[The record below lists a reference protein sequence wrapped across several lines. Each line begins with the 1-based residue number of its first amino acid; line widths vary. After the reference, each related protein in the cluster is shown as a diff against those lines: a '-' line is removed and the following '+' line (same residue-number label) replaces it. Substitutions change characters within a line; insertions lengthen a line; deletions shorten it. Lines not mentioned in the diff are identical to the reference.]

1 MEINEQNLEALSTY
15 LRKTLSPNANERTEA
30 EKTLKQIERNENYS
44 SLLLTL
50 CESSTTSDDIRR
62 ASVITFKNFIKR
74 NWPSLDESNSI
85 SIRDR
90 NHIKEHIIDLMTR
103 SPEHIQEQLSD
114 AITVI
119 GKCDFP
125 DQWSTL
131 LDTMVKQFQQ
141 QSSSSFQSIN
151 GVLKTAHSLF
161 ERYRYE
167 QKSDEL
173 WSEIKLVL
181 EKFAP
186 AFTELFKS
194 LMNYY
199 PQKESDP
206 VEMKNIFN
214 SLHVIIKIFYD
225 LNAQELP
232 EHFEDNITIYMTYFL
247 ALLSYDHP
255 SLHSN
260 NNDPGILDQVKTE
273 ICRCIALYADNYSD
287 EFKPY
292 AQQFALTIWSLLT
305 RLNLSPSYDELVS
318 TAMRFLSTL
327 AARSHHCSMF
337 EGGDILKTVCE
348 QVILPNLFLRESD
361 VEEFEDNP
369 EEYIRKDIEK
379 SDSATRRRAAC
390 DFLQALCIFFEP
402 QVIAIYSQYIE
413 TMQKEYLQNPTKDW
427 MKKDTCI
434 FLVLALASKGETQ
447 KFGITKTS
455 SFISIPAFYSA
466 SILPELQNPD
476 INSLP
481 LIKADCLKFLIHVR
495 NQIDRDALLLSI
507 PECVRYLSS
516 NNIVVQTYAAHAI
529 ERLLLVRH
537 SADQKQ
543 TAITKT
549 DLIPYAQTMYDS
561 FFRILTSNKSYENE
575 YVMRAVMRLSSALQD
590 GVLPYLNQL
599 IEKLVMILQ
608 RSCKNPNKPN
618 FNHYL
623 FETITVL
630 IRTSVLQNSNV
641 LNQFEQILFPVFTPI
656 FTEDIAEFVPYVL
669 QIIGFLLES
678 HTSSIP
684 ETYRALFQSILT
696 PSFWDRSGN
705 IPALSRLLQAYIE
718 KAGETIVLEK
728 LTIVL
733 AIFQRLVSQSKIHDH
748 EGFAILNS
756 LIMHLPTGCLNNYF
770 KDIFIIIFTRLTKAK
785 TQKLIRCIII
795 FFSYFTIKYGA
806 QELITQI
813 DSIQT
818 NMFQMVVERLFM
830 PELSK
835 VDDCDKKL
843 CAIAITHLLCDPEA
857 MTNGVYLNNLWL
869 ILLQTLL
876 RLFESCNELQTMSA
890 AERKKQ
896 AQDEAEEDLLVG
908 LDDTPAVGAQHLADA
923 LQNNTTLTEM
933 NLSSSQIKDVGVQHL
948 ADALRTNT
956 VLRTLGLNENHI
968 RDSGAQHLADALR
981 NNKVTISL
989 FLIYFIYS
997 SALFYTDTYDI
1008 KSPPHLDRKYWS
1020 TTSGR
1025 CITK

>member
-15 LRKTLSPNANERTEA
+15 LRKTLSANTNERLEA
-30 EKTLKQIERNENYS
+30 EKTLKQIERNENYT

-50 CESSTTSDDIRR
+50 CERSTTPDEIRR

-74 NWPSLDESNSI
+74 NWPSLDQSNSI

-131 LDTMVKQFQQ
+131 LDTMIKQFQQ
-141 QSSSSFQSIN
+141 QTSNSFQSIN

-167 QKSDEL
+167 QKSEEL
-173 WSEIKLVL
+173 WLEIKLVL

-194 LMNYY
+194 LMAYY

-206 VEMKNIFN
+206 IEMKNIFN
-214 SLHVIIKIFYD
+214 SLLVIIKIFYD

-232 EHFEDNITIYMTYFL
+232 EHFEDNITVYMTHFL
-247 ALLSYDHP
+247 TLLSYDYP
-255 SLHSN
+255 KLHSN
-260 NNDPGILDQVKTE
+260 NNDPGILDQIKTE
-273 ICRCIALYADNYSD
+273 ICRAVALYADNYSD

-292 AQQFALTIWSLLT
+292 AQQFALAIWSLLT
-305 RLNLSPSYDELVS
+305 RLNLSSSYDELIG
-318 TAMRFLSTL
+318 TAMKFLSTL

-337 EGGDILKTVCE
+337 EGGDTLKIVCE

-379 SDSATRRRAAC
+379 SDSSTRRRAAC
-390 DFLQALCIFFEP
+390 DFLQALRIFFES
-402 QVIAIYSQYIE
+402 QIVAIYSQYIDA
-413 TMQKEYLQNPTKDW
+413 MQKEYLQNPTQNW
-427 MKKDTCI
+427 LKKDTCI

-455 SFISIPAFYSA
+455 SFISIPAFYSN
-466 SILPELQNPD
+466 SILPELQNQD
-476 INSLP
+476 LNSLP
-481 LIKADCLKFLIHVR
+481 LIKADCLKFLIDVR
-495 NQIDRDALLLSI
+495 NQIDRDALLISI
-507 PECVRYLSS
+507 PQCIRYLSS

-529 ERLLLVRH
+529 ERLLLVRL
-537 SADQKQ
+537 STDQKFA
-543 TAITKT
+543 AITKN
-549 DLIPYAQTMYDS
+549 DLIPHAQTMYDS
-561 FFRILTSNKSYENE
+561 FFRILTSDKSYENE
-575 YVMRAVMRLSSALQD
+575 YVMRAVMRLSSSLNDA
-590 GVLPYLNQL
+590 VLPYLNYL
-599 IEKLVMILQ
+599 IEKLVMILR

-630 IRTSVLQNSNV
+630 IRTSVSKNPGV
-641 LNQFEQILFPVFTPI
+641 LEQFEQILFPVFTPI

-678 HTSSIP
+678 RPSGSTLIP
-684 ETYRALFQSILT
+684 DAYRALFQLVLT
-696 PSFWDRSGN
+696 PSFWDHSGN

-718 KAGETIVLEK
+718 KSGETIVVEK

-733 AIFQRLVSQSKIHDH
+733 GVFQRLVSQSKIHDH

-756 LIMHLPTGCLNNYF
+756 LIINLPSTCLNNYL
-770 KDIFIIIFTRLTKAK
+770 KDIFIVIFTRLTRAK
-785 TQKLIRCIII
+785 TQKLIRCIIV
-795 FFSYFTIKYGA
+795 FFSHFIIKFGA
-806 QELITQI
+806 NEFITQV
-813 DSIQT
+813 DSIQA
-818 NMFQMVVERLFM
+818 NMFQMVVESLFI

-835 VDDCDKKL
+835 VDENDKKL
-843 CAIAITHLLCDPEA
+843 CAVAVTHLLCDPEQV
-857 MTNGVYLNNLWL
+857 TKGIYFNHLWL
-869 ILLQTLL
+869 KLLKALL
-876 RLFESCNELQTMSA
+876 ALFQSSNDLQIMSV

-896 AQDEAEEDLLVG
+896 AQDEAEEELLVG
-908 LDDTPAVGAQHLADA
+908 LDDTPDYTPAFSHLAFAKKPRTDLFGSSIPDA
-923 LQNNTTLTEM
+923 RCHLAKCLQTLTSSHPNQFLNVM
-933 NLSSSQIKDVGVQHL
+933 TNGLSTEHL
-948 ADALRTNT
+948 LEIQKYCALAN
-956 VLRTLGLNENHI
+956 VTL
-968 RDSGAQHLADALR
+968 
-981 NNKVTISL
+981 T
-989 FLIYFIYS
+989 
-997 SALFYTDTYDI
+997 
-1008 KSPPHLDRKYWS
+1008 
-1020 TTSGR
+1020 
-1025 CITK
+1025 

>member
-15 LRKTLSPNANERTEA
+15 LRKTLSANTNERLEA
-30 EKTLKQIERNENYS
+30 EKTLKQIERNENYT

-50 CESSTTSDDIRR
+50 CERSTTPDEIRR

-74 NWPSLDESNSI
+74 NWPSLDQSSSI

-131 LDTMVKQFQQ
+131 LDTMIKQFQQ
-141 QSSSSFQSIN
+141 QTSNSFQSIN

-167 QKSDEL
+167 QKSEEL
-173 WSEIKLVL
+173 WLEIKLVL

-194 LMNYY
+194 LMAYY

-206 VEMKNIFN
+206 IEMKNIFN
-214 SLHVIIKIFYD
+214 SLLVIIKIFYD

-232 EHFEDNITIYMTYFL
+232 EHFEDNITIYMTHFL
-247 ALLSYDHP
+247 TLLSYDYP
-255 SLHSN
+255 KLHSN
-260 NNDPGILDQVKTE
+260 NNDPGILDQIKTE
-273 ICRCIALYADNYSD
+273 ICRAVALYADNYSD

-292 AQQFALTIWSLLT
+292 AQQFALAIWSLLT
-305 RLNLSPSYDELVS
+305 RLNLSSSYDELIG
-318 TAMRFLSTL
+318 TAMKFLSTL

-337 EGGDILKTVCE
+337 EGGDTLKIVCE

-379 SDSATRRRAAC
+379 SDSSTRRRAAC
-390 DFLQALCIFFEP
+390 DFLQALRIFFES
-402 QVIAIYSQYIE
+402 QIVAIYSQYIDA
-413 TMQKEYLQNPTKDW
+413 MQKEYLQNPTQNW
-427 MKKDTCI
+427 LKKDTCI

-455 SFISIPAFYSA
+455 SFISIPAFYSN
-466 SILPELQNPD
+466 SILPELQNQD
-476 INSLP
+476 LNSLP
-481 LIKADCLKFLIHVR
+481 LIKADCLKFLIDVR
-495 NQIDRDALLLSI
+495 NQIDRDALLISI
-507 PECVRYLSS
+507 PQCIRYLSS

-529 ERLLLVRH
+529 ERLLLVRL
-537 SADQKQ
+537 STDQKFA
-543 TAITKT
+543 AITKN
-549 DLIPYAQTMYDS
+549 DLIPHAQTIVLEC
-561 FFRILTSNKSYENE
+561 RHTL
-575 YVMRAVMRLSSALQD
+575 LS
-590 GVLPYLNQL
+590 
-599 IEKLVMILQ
+599 I
-608 RSCKNPNKPN
+608 NPNKPN

-630 IRTSVLQNSNV
+630 IRTSVSKNPGV
-641 LNQFEQILFPVFTPI
+641 LEQFEQILFPVFTPI

-678 HTSSIP
+678 RPSGSTLIP
-684 ETYRALFQSILT
+684 DAYRALFQLVLT
-696 PSFWDRSGN
+696 PSFWDHSGN

-718 KAGETIVLEK
+718 KSGETIVVEK

-733 AIFQRLVSQSKIHDH
+733 GVFQRLVSQSKIHDH

-756 LIMHLPTGCLNNYF
+756 LIINLPSTCLNNYL
-770 KDIFIIIFTRLTKAK
+770 KDIFIVIFTRLTRAK
-785 TQKLIRCIII
+785 TQKLIRCIIV
-795 FFSYFTIKYGA
+795 FFSHFIIKFGA
-806 QELITQI
+806 NEFITQV
-813 DSIQT
+813 DSIQA
-818 NMFQMVVERLFM
+818 NMFQMVVESLFI

-835 VDDCDKKL
+835 VDENDKKL
-843 CAIAITHLLCDPEA
+843 CAVAVTHLLCDPEQV
-857 MTNGVYLNNLWL
+857 TKGIYFNHLWL
-869 ILLQTLL
+869 KLLKALL
-876 RLFESCNELQTMSA
+876 ALFQSSNDLQIMSV

-896 AQDEAEEDLLVG
+896 AQDEAEEELLVG
-908 LDDTPAVGAQHLADA
+908 LDDTPDYTPAFSHLAFAKKPRTDLFGSSIPDA
-923 LQNNTTLTEM
+923 RCHLAKCLQTLTSSHPNQFLNVM
-933 NLSSSQIKDVGVQHL
+933 TNGLSTEHL
-948 ADALRTNT
+948 LEIQKYCALAN
-956 VLRTLGLNENHI
+956 VTL
-968 RDSGAQHLADALR
+968 
-981 NNKVTISL
+981 T
-989 FLIYFIYS
+989 
-997 SALFYTDTYDI
+997 
-1008 KSPPHLDRKYWS
+1008 
-1020 TTSGR
+1020 
-1025 CITK
+1025 

>member
-15 LRKTLSPNANERTEA
+15 LRKTLSANTDERLEA
-30 EKTLKQIERNENYS
+30 EKTLKQIERNENYT

-50 CESSTTSDDIRR
+50 CERSTTPDEIRL

-74 NWPSLDESNSI
+74 NWPSLDQSNSI

-90 NHIKEHIIDLMTR
+90 NHIKEHIIGLMTR

-131 LDTMVKQFQQ
+131 LDTMIKQFQQ
-141 QSSSSFQSIN
+141 QTSNSFQSIN

-167 QKSDEL
+167 QKSEEL
-173 WSEIKLVL
+173 WLEIKLVL
-181 EKFAP
+181 DKFAP

-194 LMNYY
+194 LMVYY

-206 VEMKNIFN
+206 IEMKNIFN
-214 SLHVIIKIFYD
+214 SLLIIIKIFYD

-232 EHFEDNITIYMTYFL
+232 EHFEDNITIYMTHFL
-247 ALLSYDHP
+247 TLLSYDNLN
-255 SLHSN
+255 LHSK

-273 ICRCIALYADNYSD
+273 ICRAVALYADNYSD

-292 AQQFALTIWSLLT
+292 AQEFALAIWSLLT
-305 RLNLSPSYDELVS
+305 RLNLSSSYDELIS
-318 TAMRFLSTL
+318 TAMKFLSTL

-337 EGGDILKTVCE
+337 VGDDTLKIVCE
-348 QVILPNLFLRESD
+348 QVILPNLFLRETD

-390 DFLQALCIFFEP
+390 DFLQALCVFFES
-402 QVIAIYSQYIE
+402 QVVAIYSQYIDI
-413 TMQKEYLQNPTKDW
+413 MQKEYLQNPIKNW
-427 MKKDTCI
+427 LKKDTCI

-455 SFISIPAFYSA
+455 SFISIPAFYSN
-466 SILPELQNPD
+466 SILPELQNQD

-495 NQIDRDALLLSI
+495 NQIDRDALLISI

-529 ERLLLVRH
+529 ERLLLVRL
-537 SADQKQ
+537 STDPKFA
-543 TAITKT
+543 AITKN

-561 FFRILTSNKSYENE
+561 FFRILTSDKSYENE
-575 YVMRAVMRLSSALQD
+575 YVMRAVMRLSSSLNDA
-590 GVLPYLNQL
+590 VLPYLNHL
-599 IEKLVMILQ
+599 MEKLVMILR

-630 IRTSVLQNSNV
+630 IRTSVSKNPDV
-641 LNQFEQILFPVFTPI
+641 LDQFEQILFPVFTPV

-678 HTSSIP
+678 RPCGITSIP
-684 ETYRALFQSILT
+684 DSYRALFQLILT

-733 AIFQRLVSQSKIHDH
+733 GVFQRLVSQSKIHDH

-756 LIMHLPTGCLNNYF
+756 LIINLPSTCLINYL
-770 KDIFIIIFTRLTKAK
+770 KDIFIVIFTRLTKAK

-795 FFSYFTIKYGA
+795 FFSYFIIKYGA
-806 QELITQI
+806 KEFITQI
-813 DSIQT
+813 DSIQA
-818 NMFQMVVERLFM
+818 NMFQMVVERLFV

-835 VDDCDKKL
+835 VDDNDKKI
-843 CAIAITHLLCDPEA
+843 CAVAVTHLLCDPEQ
-857 MTNGVYLNNLWL
+857 MINGIYFNYLWL
-869 ILLQTLL
+869 ILLQALL
-876 RLFESCNELQTMSA
+876 DLFQSTNDLHIMSA

-896 AQDEAEEDLLVG
+896 AQEEAEEELLIG
-908 LDDTPAVGAQHLADA
+908 LDDTPDYTPAFSRLAFAKQPRTDLFGSSIPDARCHLAKCLQELTSSHPNQFLSVMTNGLSKEQLLDIQKYCA
-923 LQNNTTLTEM
+923 LANVTL
-933 NLSSSQIKDVGVQHL
+933 I
-948 ADALRTNT
+948 
-956 VLRTLGLNENHI
+956 
-968 RDSGAQHLADALR
+968 
-981 NNKVTISL
+981 
-989 FLIYFIYS
+989 
-997 SALFYTDTYDI
+997 
-1008 KSPPHLDRKYWS
+1008 
-1020 TTSGR
+1020 
-1025 CITK
+1025 